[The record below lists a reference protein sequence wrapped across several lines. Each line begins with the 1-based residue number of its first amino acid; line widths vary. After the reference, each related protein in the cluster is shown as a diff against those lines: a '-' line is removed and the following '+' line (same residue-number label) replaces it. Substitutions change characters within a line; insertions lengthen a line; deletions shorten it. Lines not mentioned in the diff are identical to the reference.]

1 MNPMHTIR
9 FETDCPGDTIH
20 LHDEMELLYTLQGR
34 CAVFADGKNFVLGK
48 EDFAVFNPFSS
59 HQLYREEGAH
69 TLSLYIPIQL
79 LNQAEI
85 GTIYCI
91 SPLQPEKQAS
101 LALLRVR
108 LAELFRDY
116 IENADS
122 RRLNLFAELLELLSI
137 LQQDFSPVF
146 SQETSTSR
154 TPKNP
159 ERRQNILRY
168 LWEHYQEP
176 ITLKSTAAHFYLSDG
191 HFSRLFHELTGRS
204 FSDYLRSV
212 RLSHARR
219 LLLSGETS
227 VTETALSCG
236 FGNVNTF
243 IDAFRREYGLTPGQF
258 QPARRQKHL
267 LFLLTKQVPCPFR
280 SLPVRPFWT
289 MPLLT
294 FPTFPCLE
302 ILRFFQ
308 VLAQIPVPFLI

>member
-34 CAVFADGKNFVLGK
+34 CAVFADDKNFVLGK

-116 IENADS
+116 TENADS

-154 TPKNP
+154 TLKIRNAV
-159 ERRQNILRY
+159 RTFFVISGNITR
-168 LWEHYQEP
+168 
-176 ITLKSTAAHFYLSDG
+176 
-191 HFSRLFHELTGRS
+191 
-204 FSDYLRSV
+204 
-212 RLSHARR
+212 
-219 LLLSGETS
+219 
-227 VTETALSCG
+227 
-236 FGNVNTF
+236 N
-243 IDAFRREYGLTPGQF
+243 
-258 QPARRQKHL
+258 
-267 LFLLTKQVPCPFR
+267 
-280 SLPVRPFWT
+280 
-289 MPLLT
+289 PLL
-294 FPTFPCLE
+294 
-302 ILRFFQ
+302 
-308 VLAQIPVPFLI
+308 

>member
-137 LQQDFSPVF
+137 LQQDFPRF
-146 SQETSTSR
+146 FRQETSTSEPRKIRNTVR
-154 TPKNP
+154 TFFVISGNITRNP
-159 ERRQNILRY
+159 FFKKHCCTFLPFRRSLFPAFSGTDRQIFFRLPAQCTP
-168 LWEHYQEP
+168 LPCPE
-176 ITLKSTAAHFYLSDG
+176 TAA
-191 HFSRLFHELTGRS
+191 
-204 FSDYLRSV
+204 
-212 RLSHARR
+212 
-219 LLLSGETS
+219 
-227 VTETALSCG
+227 
-236 FGNVNTF
+236 
-243 IDAFRREYGLTPGQF
+243 FR
-258 QPARRQKHL
+258 
-267 LFLLTKQVPCPFR
+267 
-280 SLPVRPFWT
+280 
-289 MPLLT
+289 
-294 FPTFPCLE
+294 
-302 ILRFFQ
+302 
-308 VLAQIPVPFLI
+308 

>member
-34 CAVFADGKNFVLGK
+34 CAVFADDKNFVLGK

-116 IENADS
+116 TENADS
-122 RRLNLFAELLELLSI
+122 RRLNL
-137 LQQDFSPVF
+137 LQNFWNFSAF
-146 SQETSTSR
+146 CSR
-154 TPKNP
+154 IFP
-159 ERRQNILRY
+159 R
-168 LWEHYQEP
+168 
-176 ITLKSTAAHFYLSDG
+176 F
-191 HFSRLFHELTGRS
+191 
-204 FSDYLRSV
+204 
-212 RLSHARR
+212 
-219 LLLSGETS
+219 
-227 VTETALSCG
+227 
-236 FGNVNTF
+236 
-243 IDAFRREYGLTPGQF
+243 FRR
-258 QPARRQKHL
+258 KH
-267 LFLLTKQVPCPFR
+267 PP
-280 SLPVRPFWT
+280 PEP
-289 MPLLT
+289 
-294 FPTFPCLE
+294 
-302 ILRFFQ
+302 
-308 VLAQIPVPFLI
+308 